1 MFGLFK
7 NRKSDRIQKYLQ
19 QGATLLDVRTS
30 SEFNGSHI
38 EGSINIPVQSIDQHI
53 EKLDKSKPVITY
65 CALGGRS
72 AMAAA
77 KLKSQG
83 FKVVSAGG
91 INTVRKQL
99 KKH

>member
-7 NRKSDRIQKYLQ
+7 SKKSNQIQRYLKE
-19 QGATLLDVRTS
+19 GAVLLDVRTS

-38 EGSINIPVQSIDQHI
+38 EGSVNAPVQSIDQNMH
-53 EKLDKSKPVITY
+53 KLDKSKPVITY
-65 CALGGRS
+65 CAMGGRS
-72 AMAAA
+72 AIAAA

-91 INTVRKQL
+91 INNMRNQL
-99 KKH
+99 KKV

>member
-7 NRKSDRIQKYLQ
+7 NRKSDRIQKYLE
-19 QGATLLDVRTS
+19 QGAMLLDVRTS

-38 EGSINIPVQSIDQHI
+38 EGSVNIPVQSIDQHF

-72 AMAAA
+72 AVAAA

-83 FKVVSAGG
+83 FQVVNAGG
-91 INTVRKQL
+91 IHTLRKQL
-99 KKH
+99 K